1 MRHLLIESFLGL
13 KMRSSTSFFAVPCDY
28 IAVLTQKNINCVLTL
43 KNKDYFSDFPS
54 ISIIVDIAMF

>member
-43 KNKDYFSDFPS
+43 KNKHFSDFPS
-54 ISIIVDIAMF
+54 ISIRVEIAMF